1 MGYIEHRT
9 TLILGHR
16 FAGCQFGVAFR
27 HCVGCLRIGII
38 LGMKVRAEL
47 QRRHALRAAT
57 LSLWTALAAAVCL
70 ALAACDGEDALL
82 VFAATSL
89 RDPLTRI
96 NESYE
101 SETGAAVNLSFG
113 ASQSLAQQIASGAP
127 ADVFISAG
135 AAPVDFLQERDL
147 IPNDDARRLLGNEL
161 VIVMLD
167 NNPEID
173 SLESLTS
180 DTIER
185 LALADPALAPAGAYA
200 KEALLSVG
208 IWDGLQDKL
217 LLGKD
222 VRAAM
227 TYVEVGNADAGIV
240 YRTDA
245 LSSDSLRVVH
255 AVEAALHSPIVYPA
269 VALSDSSNREEVS
282 KYLNYLSSEEAIAV
296 FRRFGFS
303 DPPPK

>member
-1 MGYIEHRT
+1 M
-9 TLILGHR
+9 ILGHG

-27 HCVGCLRIGII
+27 HCLRRPRMGII
-38 LGMKVRAEL
+38 LGMKARAEF
-47 QRRHALRAAT
+47 QRRRTRRAAS
-57 LSLWTALAAAVCL
+57 LSLWTALAAALCL
-70 ALAACDGEDALL
+70 ALLACDDQDALL

-96 NESYE
+96 SERYE
-101 SETGAAVNLSFG
+101 SESGAPVNLSFG

-135 AAPVDFLQERDL
+135 AAPVAFLQEREL
-147 IPNDDARRLLGNEL
+147 ISNADARRLLGNEL
-161 VIVMLD
+161 VIVAPD
-167 NNPEID
+167 ESGGID
-173 SLESLTS
+173 SLESLAS
-180 DTIER
+180 GAIDR

-208 IWDGLQDKL
+208 IWDSLQSKI

-245 LSSDSLRVVH
+245 LSSDTLRVVH
-255 AVEAALHSPIVYPA
+255 AVEAELHSPIVYPA
-269 VALSDSSNREEVS
+269 VALSDSSNREEVTR
-282 KYLNYLSSEEAIAV
+282 YLDYLSSQEAASV
-296 FRRFGFS
+296 FRGFGFS
-303 DPPPK
+303 EPPPE

>member
-1 MGYIEHRT
+1 
-9 TLILGHR
+9 
-16 FAGCQFGVAFR
+16 
-27 HCVGCLRIGII
+27 
-38 LGMKVRAEL
+38 MKVRAEL

-89 RDPLTRI
+89 RDPLTEI
-96 NESYE
+96 SESYE

-147 IPNDDARRLLGNEL
+147 IPNDAARRLLGNEL

-200 KEALLSVG
+200 KEALMSVG

-245 LSSDSLRVVH
+245 LSSDTLRVVH
-255 AVEAALHSPIVYPA
+255 AVEAELHSPIVYPA
-269 VALSDSSNREEVS
+269 VALSDSSNREEVTR
-282 KYLNYLSSEEAIAV
+282 YLDYLSSQEAASV
-296 FRRFGFS
+296 FRGFGFS
-303 DPPPK
+303 EPPPE